1 MDYVIYNYIDIIN
14 LLFIKGNIFEFVS
27 ESN

>member
-27 ESN
+27 KSI